1 MNIGIILSGCGY
13 LDGAEI
19 HETTLAMLAM
29 DQSGVSYQG
38 IAPERPQNEIVNHC
52 TQRKEGG
59 ERSILFE
66 SSRIMRGNIIDLDS
80 ANVDDYDA
88 LIFPGGFGVAKNL
101 SDFAYNQKE
110 YTVNSDILGFAK
122 DASQS
127 SLPMGFIC
135 IAPIIMPFIY
145 PRGIRL
151 TIGNDKDIA
160 SILINKGAEHI
171 ECDASNII
179 IDENNKTIST
189 PAYMIGSG
197 LTEIKQGID
206 KLVAQLIKFI
216 QEGR

>member
-101 SDFAYNQKE
+101 SDFAYNQEE
-110 YTVNSDILGFAK
+110 YTVNPDILGFAK
-122 DASQS
+122 DAAQS

-160 SILINKGAEHI
+160 SILINKGAEHM